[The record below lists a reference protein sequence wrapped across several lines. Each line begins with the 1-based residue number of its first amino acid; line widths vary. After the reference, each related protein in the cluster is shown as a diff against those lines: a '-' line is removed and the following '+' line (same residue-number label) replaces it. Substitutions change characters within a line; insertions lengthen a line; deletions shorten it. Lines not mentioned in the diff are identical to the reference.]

1 MSTGMA
7 LAQTATP
14 SPAPT
19 ASPNA
24 PVVTQPGASPGNTA
38 SSASAD
44 SGGAGAQSHAASAG
58 NMAPS
63 STAMTPDTQG
73 AMSGGAGAATPAPDG
88 APSEAHVTAQ
98 GSSPGKTAPS
108 SSTQSANMPAAP
120 ANTMVASEA
129 TPVHHRMM
137 GVPAEGSAHMYLHL
151 AKVAISHHDT
161 ARADDA
167 LSHAETRL
175 LTRAIPA
182 SDASAVDQSPAI
194 TAIEN
199 ARSALRSGDFAQ
211 ASTYTATAMQ
221 AE

>member
-1 MSTGMA
+1 
-7 LAQTATP
+7 
-14 SPAPT
+14 
-19 ASPNA
+19 
-24 PVVTQPGASPGNTA
+24 
-38 SSASAD
+38 
-44 SGGAGAQSHAASAG
+44 
-58 NMAPS
+58 MAPS
-63 STAMTPDTQG
+63 STAQTPDTQG

-108 SSTQSANMPAAP
+108 SATQSSNKPAAP

-137 GVPAEGSAHMYLHL
+137 GSVPAEGSARMYLHL
-151 AKVAISHHDT
+151 AKLAISHHDT